1 MAGLVGVFAGLVARD
16 EFQHAQRRLG
26 QARAQAL
33 QCVQREL
40 APGRLGG
47 QIEHLVQP
55 AAGAAGIRRHG
66 AQQREQ
72 RAHGLT
78 DAGRRLR
85 HQAATRAGGAVHR
98 LGQFALAGAKGR
110 HRKGQRAQ
118 RLVPGRPVGGLLRRP
133 GGKVP
138 ALLLEKG
145 LQRCGLARLRE
156 NGLLACVDVVVDQ
169 RQRHLLQAQ
178 LVADQRAVDTGL
190 RPVQL
195 AVVVRHMGQVATVGL
210 DFFQAPGHGVPAVGA
225 APHAQRPPVP
235 RQRHLGLVA
244 HATPGGD
251 HSVAFDAFGPG
262 GRRGEAQVQVAT
274 LGGEFAQGAHRHGVD
289 GRRRH
294 QRRLA
299 LCARGIRGL
308 SHRLRAA
315 GVRRS
320 DRPAAPDRRR
330 RRRAACAWPAPARP
344 QTAAAPPAG
353 AARGAPH

>member
-1 MAGLVGVFAGLVARD
+1 
-16 EFQHAQRRLG
+16 
-26 QARAQAL
+26 L

-72 RAHGLT
+72 RAHGLA
-78 DAGRRLR
+78 DAGGRLR
-85 HQAATRAGGAVHR
+85 HQAAARAGGAVHR
-98 LGQFALAGAKGR
+98 LGQFALAGAEGR

-118 RLVPGRPVGGLLRRP
+118 RLVPGRPVGSLLRRP

-145 LQRCGLARLRE
+145 LQRSGLARLHE
-156 NGLLACVDVVVDQ
+156 DGLLACVDVVVDQ

-178 LVADQRAVDTGL
+178 LAADQRAVDPGL

-210 DFFQAPGHGVPAVGA
+210 DLFQAPGHGVPAVGA
-225 APHAQRPPVP
+225 AAHAQRPPVP

-244 HATPGGD
+244 RRH
-251 HSVAFDAFGPG
+251 G
-262 GRRGEAQVQVAT
+262 GR
-274 LGGEFAQGAHRHGVD
+274 
-289 GRRRH
+289 
-294 QRRLA
+294 
-299 LCARGIRGL
+299 
-308 SHRLRAA
+308 
-315 GVRRS
+315 
-320 DRPAAPDRRR
+320 
-330 RRRAACAWPAPARP
+330 
-344 QTAAAPPAG
+344 
-353 AARGAPH
+353 